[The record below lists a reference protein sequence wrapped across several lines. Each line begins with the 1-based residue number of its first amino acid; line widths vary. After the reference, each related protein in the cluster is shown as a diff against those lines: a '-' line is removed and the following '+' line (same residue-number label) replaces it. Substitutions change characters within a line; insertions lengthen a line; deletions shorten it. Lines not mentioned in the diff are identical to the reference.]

1 MSSEMSSEKTVFQA
15 FKYVVVGASS
25 AAIEL
30 AIFQVLSAVLGL
42 ALTYSNVIAVV
53 ISTTFNFLMSRNV
66 TFKSTSNP
74 VRSLVLY
81 LLLFAFN
88 TTFSTV
94 CISFLA
100 AQGIYPLVA
109 KVCTM
114 ACIVLWNFVLYK
126 KVVFK

>member
-25 AAIEL
+25 AVIEL
-30 AIFQVLSAVLGL
+30 ALFQVLSAVLGL

-74 VRSLVLY
+74 VRSLALY